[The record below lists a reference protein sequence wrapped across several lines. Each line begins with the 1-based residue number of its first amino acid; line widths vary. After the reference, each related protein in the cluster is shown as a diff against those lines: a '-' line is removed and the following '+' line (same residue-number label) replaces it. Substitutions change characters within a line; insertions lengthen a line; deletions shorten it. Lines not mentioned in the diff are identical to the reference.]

1 MMPEQKIVRA
11 TIVRLSTGSYGHV
24 SMTDTVEQ
32 HIQPVNRLAYHIV
45 VSMAGREAEKIY
57 SGEMFQSVGGDF
69 PHIRVM
75 MYLLIEN
82 GFFGPPI
89 AGGAGGPM
97 GPSYDQFAHDKEA
110 TLKRYWLTMEDATSK
125 LLRRHW
131 KEVTALA
138 EELLVKNT
146 LSGKEV
152 IDVIEGNQTAE
163 ALQEGEIIPK
173 TLAAI
178 RAQALAEIRSGKSG
192 GQLLNHPLSLTT
204 PEVVN
209 GESKRTDEKHEDV
222 GDDEPIII
230 INGGSNGSASSQQGS
245 GDTGPQIISGGGGY
259 TPEVVNGPDDNT
271 PKPEQ
276 K

>member
-1 MMPEQKIVRA
+1 
-11 TIVRLSTGSYGHV
+11 
-24 SMTDTVEQ
+24 
-32 HIQPVNRLAYHIV
+32 
-45 VSMAGREAEKIY
+45 
-57 SGEMFQSVGGDF
+57 MFQSVGGDF
-69 PHIRVM
+69 PSVRVM

-89 AGGAGGPM
+89 AGGPSGPM

-152 IDVIEGNQTAE
+152 IEVIEANQTAE

-192 GQLLNHPLSLTT
+192 GQLLNQPLSLTS
-204 PEVVN
+204 PEVTVN
-209 GESKRTDEKHEDV
+209 GESRKSNDNGHD
-222 GDDEPIII
+222 DDHDEPIII
-230 INGGSNGSASSQQGS
+230 INGGSNGSASSQQGN
-245 GDTGPQIISGGGGY
+245 DNGPQMINGGGGY
-259 TPEVVNGPDDNT
+259 TPEVVNGSDDNT

>member
-1 MMPEQKIVRA
+1 M
-11 TIVRLSTGSYGHV
+11 
-24 SMTDTVEQ
+24 
-32 HIQPVNRLAYHIV
+32 
-45 VSMAGREAEKIY
+45 
-57 SGEMFQSVGGDF
+57 
-69 PHIRVM
+69 IRVM
-75 MYLLIEN
+75 MYMLIEN

-89 AGGAGGPM
+89 AGGMGGPM
-97 GPSYDQFAHDKEA
+97 GPSYDQFAHDKEN

-152 IDVIEGNQTAE
+152 IEVIEANQTPE
-163 ALQEGEIIPK
+163 ALQEGDIIPK

-192 GQLLNHPLSLTT
+192 GQLLNQPLSLTT
-204 PEVVN
+204 PEVTVN
-209 GESKRTDEKHEDV
+209 GESKRVDDA
-222 GDDEPIII
+222 GQGNDEPIII
-230 INGGSNGSASSQQGS
+230 INGGSNGAASSQNNGSTQGS
-245 GDTGPQIISGGGGY
+245 GPTMINGGGGY
-259 TPEVVNGPDDNT
+259 TPEVLNGGEDNT